1 MTMSPDDRPR
11 ASRAIKLVLMGVAG
25 AALLYSCTPGI
36 GGGMGFWP
44 WLWFL
49 GNPFSRGTAVTSPA
63 TTTTTPSTTQGQSQA
78 QPSQRGGFGSTAGE
92 HGSTATS

>member
-1 MTMSPDDRPR
+1 MAMPPDNRPR

-25 AALLYSCTPGI
+25 AALLFSCTPGVM

-49 GNPFSRGTAVTSPA
+49 GNPFSRGPAVTAPS
-63 TTTTTPSTTQGQSQA
+63 TTTTPSTTQT
-78 QPSQRGGFGSTAGE
+78 QPSQRGGFGSSAAE
-92 HGSTATS
+92 HGTTAS

>member
-1 MTMSPDDRPR
+1 MVMPPDNRPR

-36 GGGMGFWP
+36 MGGGMGFWP

-49 GNPFSRGTAVTSPA
+49 GNPFSRGTAVTAPS
-63 TTTTTPSTTQGQSQA
+63 TTATTPSTTQA
-78 QPSQRGGFGSTAGE
+78 QPSQRGGFGSSAAE
-92 HGSTATS
+92 HGTTAS

>member
-1 MTMSPDDRPR
+1 MTMPPDNRPR

-25 AALLYSCTPGI
+25 AALLFSCTPGL

-49 GNPFSRGTAVTSPA
+49 GNPFARGPAVTAPA
-63 TTTTTPSTTQGQSQA
+63 TTTTSPSTTQT
-78 QPSQRGGFGSTAGE
+78 QPSQRGGFGSSAGD
-92 HGSTATS
+92 HGSTAS